1 MLSKV
6 DRPLVLD
13 GSPLEVLRTLRTLLP
28 DAPSGRG
35 LALLYHQ
42 RLLLKFLAHYPYVQ
56 ASEILRR
63 CLAAGLN
70 EMALDEVSILA
81 AATARELQR
90 LQQEEVSDIISCV
103 VSRTS
108 FSKVCDPVDTLIA
121 QVRMQA

>member
-6 DRPLVLD
+6 DRPRVSD
-13 GSPLEVLRTLRTLLP
+13 GSPLEVLRTLRTLVP
-28 DAPSGRG
+28 DAPSGQS

-42 RLLLKFLAHYPYVQ
+42 SLLLSFLAHCPYVQ

-63 CLAAGLN
+63 CLAAGLKSL
-70 EMALDEVSILA
+70 AEVSMFA

-90 LQQEEVSDIISCV
+90 LQQEEDSDIISCV
-103 VSRTS
+103 ASRTS